1 MGSAALYTSERR
13 DPRCFDLPFGNRL
26 RSSTMHISDDFHML
40 RERVQTI
47 VRQRRRKEKRSLDIS
62 APFNFEKNP
71 VNLPG
76 VSDEQLAM
84 LREQAAA
91 SRIGIA
97 DPPSPIAPRSPCSTS
112 SLFSH
117 PVRPAMKSVHTS
129 NSVSSTESLH

>member
-47 VRQRRRKEKRSLDIS
+47 VRQRRRKEKRSLDIVSQCTFQGSRLVPELTFYLQS

-76 VSDEQLAM
+76 VSDEQ
-84 LREQAAA
+84 
-91 SRIGIA
+91 
-97 DPPSPIAPRSPCSTS
+97 
-112 SLFSH
+112 
-117 PVRPAMKSVHTS
+117 
-129 NSVSSTESLH
+129 

>member
-1 MGSAALYTSERR
+1 
-13 DPRCFDLPFGNRL
+13 
-26 RSSTMHISDDFHML
+26 MHISDDIQTL
-40 RERVQTI
+40 RERVQTL
-47 VRQRRRKEKRSLDIS
+47 VRQRRRKEKRNMEIS

-76 VSDEQLAM
+76 VSEEQLSM

-97 DPPSPIAPRSPCSTS
+97 DPPSPTAPRSPSSTS

-117 PVRPAMKSVHTS
+117 PVRPAMKAVPTS
-129 NSVSSTESLH
+129 NSISSTDSLH